1 MQEQVVARGTGIK
14 AIVKDQFLR
23 IWIDGCGIVA
33 VESINPLVGVWK
45 VLAYI
50 AAWIVSLG

>member
-1 MQEQVVARGTGIK
+1 MQEKVVARGTGIK

-33 VESINPLVGVWK
+33 VESINPLVGVRK